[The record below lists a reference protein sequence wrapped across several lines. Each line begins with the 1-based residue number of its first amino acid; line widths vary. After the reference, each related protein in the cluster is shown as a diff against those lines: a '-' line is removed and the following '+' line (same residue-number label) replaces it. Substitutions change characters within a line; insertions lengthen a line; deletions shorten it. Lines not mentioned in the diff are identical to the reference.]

1 MQIPCA
7 HCAAVNRVDE
17 ARLSSSPVCGRCKQ
31 ALLAETPI
39 ALSDD
44 SYTLFTERSDLPV
57 VVDFWASWC
66 GPCRMMAPQFAEA
79 AKEMI
84 GEVIFAKLDTEAY
97 SAISQQAQVQSIP
110 TLSLIRHGREIARVT
125 GARPAGEIVR
135 WLRSE
140 LAAG

>member
-7 HCAAVNRVDE
+7 HCAALNRVDE
-17 ARLSSSPVCGRCKQ
+17 SRLSDTPVCGRCKQ
-31 ALLAETPI
+31 SLFSDTPI
-39 ALSDD
+39 ELNEHNFAV
-44 SYTLFTERSDLPV
+44 FTERSDLPV

-79 AKEMI
+79 AKEMA

-110 TLSLIRHGREIARVT
+110 TLSLLKHGREIARLS

-135 WLRSE
+135 WLRSS
-140 LAAG
+140 LAPK